1 MLQKKG
7 IRYLRFSHDK
17 QSFHSIERQDQMTR
31 QWMSFNHVDIVD
43 TFKDEGYTART
54 FDRPDIK
61 QLFEFIKRNHRG
73 IDFLVVA
80 ELTRFSRETGDA
92 INMVKK
98 IQAEYNI
105 RIVSAGR
112 GAIYDCLDHNSFFMM
127 GLEFLLGNSE
137 NIKRQNDIN
146 GGIYTAKAVK
156 GKWIQGGPK
165 APFGYDFEGA
175 GENRRLIINEEQAY
189 IVRMIY
195 ESCLAGVPDYK
206 ILEAVKKLGFNRSG
220 HSAINNILSNPV
232 YYGFQYVKPWKE
244 LKGGFFP
251 LKNHTP
257 IIDADTWHKVQER
270 NKRSSEKVRVLLSD
284 DFPLRG
290 VLRCHCSALLT
301 GAPSRNRWGTYYN
314 YYKCRISGHNNLRAE
329 TIHHQLLE
337 VLKYISLPQ
346 RVIDHIKA
354 ESAQILG
361 KNLKDN
367 KHRLQKK
374 QKELEQSCDQL
385 ESIETKWVNN
395 QIGFDTYNR
404 WHAQLIPKISSLKAD
419 IEKLSEDE
427 NEVYSLLQN
436 QLDRLSDM
444 QYIYTIATTTQKQAF
459 IRQGFDNRLYY
470 QNGVYRTPYILPIFE
485 HNLLILKE
493 KRLLELD
500 EKEMAGLKIPPG
512 GGDRNRTGVQT

>member
-98 IQAEYNI
+98 IQSEYNI

-165 APFGYDFEGA
+165 APYGYDIEGA
-175 GENRRLIINEEQAY
+175 GQNRRLVVNEEQAC
-189 IVRMIY
+189 IVKIIY
-195 ESCLAGVPDYK
+195 ESYLAGIPDYK

-220 HSAINNILSNPV
+220 NSAIDNILNNPV

-244 LKGGFFP
+244 LKGGYFP
-251 LKNHTP
+251 LQDHTP

-270 NKRSSEKVRVLLSD
+270 KKHRTDKIRVLLSD

-290 VLRCHCSALLT
+290 VLKCHCSALLT
-301 GAPSRNRWGTYYN
+301 GAPSRNHRGIYYN

-329 TIHHQLLE
+329 TIHGQLLE
-337 VLKYISLPQ
+337 ILKYLSLSK
-346 RVIDHIKA
+346 RLIDNIKT
-354 ESAQILG
+354 ESAQLLET
-361 KNLKDN
+361 NLKDN
-367 KHRLQKK
+367 QRRLQKK
-374 QKELEQSCDQL
+374 QKELDQSCCQL
-385 ESIETKWVNN
+385 ESIETKWINN
-395 QIGFDTYNR
+395 QIGFETYNR
-404 WHAQLIPKISSLKAD
+404 WHSELIPKISSLKAD
-419 IEKLSEDE
+419 ITQLSEDE
-427 NEVYSLLQN
+427 NEVYLLLQN

-444 QYIYTIATTTQKQAF
+444 HYIYSIATTTQKQSF
-459 IRQGFDNRLYY
+459 IRLGFDNSLYY
-470 QNGVYRTPYILPIFE
+470 QNGVYRTTYLLPIFE

-500 EKEMAGLKIPPG
+500 KKEMAGPKIPPG